1 MPDALVGNA
10 GDAKQQARAKKRQKL
25 RLTQWRSDVQAV
37 LRTPAGRRVVWA
49 VLEQCQ
55 LFGSAPSAE
64 ATTMTRF
71 LGRRD
76 VGLWLLLELEA
87 VEPFAIAR
95 LKQDARSADAQEAA
109 QADQTAAHEDGD
121 TDDGHSSD

>member
-1 MPDALVGNA
+1 MA
-10 GDAKQQARAKKRQKL
+10 
-25 RLTQWRSDVQAV
+25 
-37 LRTPAGRRVVWA
+37 
-49 VLEQCQ
+49 
-55 LFGSAPSAE
+55 
-64 ATTMTRF
+64 RF